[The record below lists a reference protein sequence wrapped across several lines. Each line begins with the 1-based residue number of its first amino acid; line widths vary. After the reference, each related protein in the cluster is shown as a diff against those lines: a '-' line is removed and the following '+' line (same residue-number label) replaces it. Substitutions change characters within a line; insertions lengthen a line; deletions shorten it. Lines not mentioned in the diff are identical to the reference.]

1 MTVQIGGRAVA
12 DSYEIHAEVRSRFRN
27 AVDEDWL
34 RGVVSRILAAEGVSK
49 AEVGVVIAGDVA
61 VRDLNR
67 RYRGEDAPTDVLS
80 FSLREDA
87 GDFVLPPDASPRL
100 GDVVVSLPAAR
111 RQAKEAGH
119 SLEGELTLLLVH
131 GLLHLLG
138 YDHATDDQKRVM
150 WSRQDALLASLGV
163 I

>member
-1 MTVQIGGRAVA
+1 MALRIGGRLVPE
-12 DSYEIHAEVRSRFRN
+12 SHEIHVEIASRFRTS
-27 AVDEDWL
+27 VDEDWL
-34 RGVVSRILAAEGVSK
+34 RGVVSRVLAAEGVSK
-49 AEVGVVIAGDVA
+49 AGVGVAITGDVA

-67 RYRGEDAPTDVLS
+67 RYRGEDALTDVLS
-80 FSLREDA
+80 FALRDDA
-87 GDFVLPPDASPRL
+87 GEFILPPDASPRL
-100 GDVVVSLPAAR
+100 GDVVVSFPAAR

-119 SLEGELTLLLVH
+119 SLELELALLLVH